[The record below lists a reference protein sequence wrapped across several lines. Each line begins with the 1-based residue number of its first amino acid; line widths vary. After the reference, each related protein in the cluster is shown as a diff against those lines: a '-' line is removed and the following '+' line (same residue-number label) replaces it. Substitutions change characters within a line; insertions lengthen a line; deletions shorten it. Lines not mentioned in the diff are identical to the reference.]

1 MNRSI
6 ISALAARRRTQERGR
21 LIIAERPSRMSEARR
36 AALREAVDEEQLAR
50 EDEME
55 AEAERRHNNSLR
67 CPR

>member
-1 MNRSI
+1 
-6 ISALAARRRTQERGR
+6 
-21 LIIAERPSRMSEARR
+21 MSEARR